1 MRSKCTKLKSSVKH
15 NDYNWYVIKL
25 CIYDMHY
32 FTYDMTI
39 YNLNN
44 KYARRFIYKGM
55 NSEYVDKT
63 LEILLSIVLSWSMK
77 CKIL

>member
-1 MRSKCTKLKSSVKH
+1 
-15 NDYNWYVIKL
+15 
-25 CIYDMHY
+25 
-32 FTYDMTI
+32 MTI

-63 LEILLSIVLSWSMK
+63 LEILLSIESLYYHDK
-77 CKIL
+77 

>member
-1 MRSKCTKLKSSVKH
+1 ML
-15 NDYNWYVIKL
+15 
-25 CIYDMHY
+25 Y

-39 YNLNN
+39 DNLNN

-63 LEILLSIVLSWSMK
+63 LEILLSIESLYYHDQ
-77 CKIL
+77 